1 MMPWWVGL
9 IIGIVALLIG
19 AVIGL
24 LIMRKIFATQ
34 MEKNP
39 PITRDMVRNMYRQM
53 GRKPSES
60 DINRIMATMNV
71 GNKK

>member
-39 PITRDMVRNMYRQM
+39 PIT
-53 GRKPSES
+53 ES
-60 DINRIMATMNV
+60 R
-71 GNKK
+71 

>member
-9 IIGIVALLIG
+9 IIGIVALLVG

-24 LIMRKIFATQ
+24 LVMRKIFATQ

-39 PITRDMVRNMYRQM
+39 PITREMVRAMYMQM
-53 GRKPSES
+53 GRKPNQKQ
-60 DINRIMATMNV
+60 INQMMKAME
-71 GNKK
+71 KYQ